1 MARRARSWGGIDRLP
16 SGSFRARIDLFGR
29 RLVKTCPTRELAE
42 AWLEERRVWKATG
55 RKPEPPET
63 LAAARERVLSEMAA
77 RGYRPSYL
85 ADFRSLSQRVVDA
98 LGSDTPTTAVD
109 ARAFAAGLEGAP
121 STRRNLLNALSK
133 LVGGIPR
140 GVRPRVPE
148 RRREAAVPDLDGLP
162 DPARLIVLLA
172 ADAGLR
178 RGEIAQLR
186 PEDVSRGWIHVRDGK
201 GGRPRWVPV
210 LTDRL
215 AAALAG
221 PWHGVRSPHSID
233 TLLRRHGV
241 RVRLHELRHGW
252 VSRLADLGVPPHQ
265 LAAWAGH
272 SVAVS
277 MRYYHP
283 ATPFGSR
290 SAETPDLAA
299 LKSGFQDRILQPL
312 GHPSGRQSEPEPEP

>member
-1 MARRARSWGGIDRLP
+1 MGSSSRSWGGIDRLP
-16 SGSFRARIDLFGR
+16 SGAYRARIDLAGR
-29 RLVKTCPTRELAE
+29 RLAKTCPSRALAE

-63 LAAARERVLSEMAA
+63 LAAARERVLAEMAA

-85 ADFRSLSQRVVDA
+85 ADFRSLSRRVVDA
-98 LGSDTPTTAVD
+98 LGPAVQLSSLTGD
-109 ARAFAAGLEGAP
+109 AIKSWAASLEHAP

-133 LVGGIPR
+133 LIGGLPR
-140 GVRPRVPE
+140 GVRPRV
-148 RRREAAVPDLDGLP
+148 AAGQRGSASLDLTGVD
-162 DPARLIVLLA
+162 DRARLVLLLA

-178 RGEIAQLR
+178 RAEIAQLR
-186 PEDVSRGWIHVRDGK
+186 PSDVSRGWIHVRDGK
-201 GGRPRWVPV
+201 GGRERWVPV

-233 TLLRRHGV
+233 TMLRAAGV
-241 RVRLHELRHGW
+241 PVRLHALRHGW

-290 SAETPDLAA
+290 SSETPDLAG
-299 LKSGFQDRILQPL
+299 LRSGFQDRILKPL
-312 GHPSGRQSEPEPEP
+312 GHPSGGESLP

>member
-1 MARRARSWGGIDRLP
+1 
-16 SGSFRARIDLFGR
+16 
-29 RLVKTCPTRELAE
+29 
-42 AWLEERRVWKATG
+42 
-55 RKPEPPET
+55 
-63 LAAARERVLSEMAA
+63 MAA

-85 ADFRSLSQRVVDA
+85 ADFRSLSRRVVEA
-98 LGSDTPTTAVD
+98 IGPEAPVSAVD
-109 ARAFAAGLEGAP
+109 ARAFAAQLDGAP

-133 LVGGIPR
+133 LIGGLPR
-140 GVRPRVPE
+140 GVRPRVPAGS
-148 RRREAAVPDLDGLP
+148 REAAMPDLDGLKP
-162 DPARLIVLLA
+162 RVALIVLLA
-172 ADAGLR
+172 SDAGLR
-178 RGEIAQLR
+178 RAEIAQLR
-186 PEDVSRGWIHVRDGK
+186 PSDVSLGWIHVRDGK
-201 GGRPRWVPV
+201 GGRERWVPV

-233 TLLRRHGV
+233 TLLRAAGV
-241 RVRLHELRHGW
+241 PVQLHALRHGW

-290 SAETPDLAA
+290 SSETPDLARIHA
-299 LKSGFQDRILQPL
+299 GFQDRILKPL
-312 GHPSGRQSEPEPEP
+312 GHPSGGKSLP

>member
-1 MARRARSWGGIDRLP
+1 MGSSSRSWGGIDRLP
-16 SGSFRARIDLFGR
+16 SGAYRARIDLAGR
-29 RLVKTCPTRELAE
+29 RLTKTCPTRPLAE

-55 RKPEPPET
+55 RKPDPPET
-63 LAAARERVLSEMAA
+63 LAAARERVLEEMAA

-85 ADFRSLSQRVVDA
+85 TDFRSLSQRVVDA
-98 LGSDTPTTAVD
+98 LGPETPVSSVD
-109 ARAFAAGLEGAP
+109 ARAFAAQLEGAP

-133 LVGGIPR
+133 LVGGLPR
-140 GVRPRVPE
+140 GVRPRVPAC
-148 RRREAAVPDLDGLP
+148 RRDPVDLPVAGG
-162 DPARLIVLLA
+162 DPRVVLILLLA

-178 RGEIAQLR
+178 RAEIAQLR
-186 PEDVSRGWIHVRDGK
+186 PCHITRGWIHVRDGK
-201 GGRPRWVPV
+201 GGRERWVPV

-215 AAALAG
+215 ELALTG

-233 TLLRRHGV
+233 TVLRAAGV
-241 RVRLHELRHGW
+241 PVRLHALRHGW

-290 SAETPDLAA
+290 SSETPDLAGIR
-299 LKSGFQDRILQPL
+299 SGFQDRILKPL
-312 GHPSGRQSEPEPEP
+312 GHPSGEESLP